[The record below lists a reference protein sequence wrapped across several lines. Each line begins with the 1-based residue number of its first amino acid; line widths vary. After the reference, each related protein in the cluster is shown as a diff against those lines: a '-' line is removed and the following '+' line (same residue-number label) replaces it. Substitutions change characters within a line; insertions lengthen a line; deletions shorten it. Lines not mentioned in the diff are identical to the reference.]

1 MKKIIKNLMLML
13 LVLLA
18 GCQSGSVSEDAYKD
32 TEEEGAVY
40 RKITPEEAKEMM
52 AEEGILILDVREK
65 SEFDEGYIEG
75 ALLLPVGNINAGD
88 LSLIP
93 DKDQKLLVYCRSGNR
108 SGKAAK
114 KLVEYGYTQVYDF
127 GGIIDWPYEIVK

>member
-1 MKKIIKNLMLML
+1 MLL
-13 LVLLA
+13 SLVLLA
-18 GCQSGSVSEDAYKD
+18 GCQSGSVSEDAYTD
-32 TEEEGAVY
+32 TEEVGAVY

-52 AEEGILILDVREK
+52 AEEGVLILDVREK

-75 ALLLPVGNINAGD
+75 ALLLPVGNINGGD

-93 DKDQKLLVYCRSGNR
+93 DKDQKLLLYCRSGNR

-127 GGIIDWPYEIVK
+127 GGIIDWPYEVVK

>member
-1 MKKIIKNLMLML
+1 MLL
-13 LVLLA
+13 SLVLLT
-18 GCQSGSVSEDAYKD
+18 GCQSGSVSEDAYTDK
-32 TEEEGAVY
+32 EEVGAVY

-52 AEEGILILDVREK
+52 AEEGVLILDVREK

-75 ALLLPVGNINAGD
+75 ALLLPVGNINSGD

-93 DKDQKLLVYCRSGNR
+93 DKDQKLLIYCRSGNR
-108 SGKAAK
+108 SGIAAK

-127 GGIIDWPYEIVK
+127 GGINDWPDKLVK